1 MTTAAY
7 RPWTLAWGYN
17 VLMVPPCLFLAAFF
31 AWPLA
36 RVVARGFTDPEPGF
50 GHYLRVF
57 DPDGPYLQ
65 VLWNTVE
72 TAGVVALLC
81 LLVGYPLAYV
91 VARAAP
97 GLMRLMM
104 ACVLVALWTSAVV
117 RSYAWMI
124 VFQRKGVL
132 NEMLVLAE
140 LVQKPVNFLP
150 GSLAVHVGMVHIMLP
165 FMILPLVAAMRAID
179 PTLLRAADILGAHPL
194 RTFWHVFLPLSRP
207 GVSAGLALVFMT
219 SLGFYIT
226 PALLGGP
233 RHMMAAVLIEQQAN
247 GLLNWGFAS
256 ALSTTLLLVTVG
268 IYLLYLRAT
277 GGAGPLA
284 AGR

>member
-1 MTTAAY
+1 MARAAF
-7 RPWTLAWGYN
+7 RPWTLSWGYN
-17 VLMVPPCLFLAAFF
+17 VLLLPPCLFLAAFF

-36 RVVARGFTDPEPGF
+36 RVVSRGFTDPELGLS
-50 GHYLRVF
+50 HYRRVF
-57 DPDGPYLQ
+57 SPDGPYLQ

-72 TAGVVALLC
+72 TALVVALLC
-81 LLVGYPLAYV
+81 LLVGYPLSYV
-91 VARAAP
+91 IARAQA
-97 GLMRLMM
+97 GRLRLMM

-132 NEMLVLAE
+132 NEFLVLAE
-140 LVQKPVNFLP
+140 LVERPINFLP
-150 GSLAVHVGMVHIMLP
+150 GTLAVNVGMVHIMLP
-165 FMILPLVAAMRAID
+165 FMILPLVASMRTID
-179 PTLLRAADILGAHPL
+179 PTLLRAADILGARPV
-194 RTFWHVFLPLSRP
+194 RTFVHVFLPLSKP
-207 GVSAGLALVFMT
+207 GISAGLALVFMT

-268 IYLLYLRAT
+268 IYLLYLRVTST
-277 GGAGPLA
+277 GGSMV

>member
-1 MTTAAY
+1 MTAPAY
-7 RPWTLAWGYN
+7 RPWTLSWGYN
-17 VLMVPPCLFLAAFF
+17 VLLVPPCLFLLAFF
-31 AWPLA
+31 AWPLV
-36 RVVARGFTDPEPGF
+36 RVVARGFTDPELGIS
-50 GHYLRVF
+50 HYLRVF
-57 DPDGPYLQ
+57 DVDGPYLQ

-72 TAGVVALLC
+72 TASVVALLC

-91 VARAAP
+91 VARAE
-97 GLMRLMM
+97 GTRLRVMM
-104 ACVLVALWTSAVV
+104 GCVLVALWTSAVV

-132 NEMLVLAE
+132 NDFLVSTTMIDR
-140 LVQKPVNFLP
+140 PINFLP

-165 FMILPLVAAMRAID
+165 FMVLPLIATMRGID
-179 PTLLRAADILGAHPL
+179 PTLVRAADILGARPL
-194 RTFWHVFLPLSRP
+194 RTFWHVFLPLSKP
-207 GVSAGLALVFMT
+207 GITAGLALVFMT

-233 RHMMAAVLIEQQAN
+233 RHLMAAVLIEQQAN

-256 ALSTTLLLVTVG
+256 ALSTTLLLMTVG

-277 GGAGPLA
+277 GSGGGVT